1 MLRHLLMTLTLTG
14 SIATAASADCVLQAD
29 ASFKIREDLSQML
42 FEPQLVAAD
51 PTQFSWTYAEAF
63 PEARTDG
70 ATWPELDCAG
80 KGHGHAAAVPE
91 KESQDFQVRFVEM
104 PDFAPVEW
112 KDIPASGASD
122 ETPGL
127 AGMVP
132 TDLGPAP
139 APAME
144 KSELDVKSIA
154 TGRTLARPQHTARVK
169 VTIPASAGAVL
180 R

>member
-1 MLRHLLMTLTLTG
+1 MLRHLLMTFTLAG
-14 SIATAASADCVLQAD
+14 SIATPASADCVLQAD
-29 ASFKIREDLSQML
+29 PSFRIRQDLSQML

-63 PEARTDG
+63 PGAQIDG
-70 ATWPELDCAG
+70 ADWPELDCAG
-80 KGHGHAAAVPE
+80 KGHGQAAAQPK
-91 KESQDFQVRFVEM
+91 KESRDFQVRFVEM

-139 APAME
+139 VME
-144 KSELDVKSIA
+144 KSELNVKSIA
-154 TGRTLARPQHTARVK
+154 TGRTLSQQQHTARVK
-169 VTIPASAGAVL
+169 VTIPDPTGAAL